1 MFLRQF
7 LRPTGGEYFKPQA
20 IAAACR
26 ERITWMSCGA
36 YQCGVVVSKE
46 AGQTDMSPMSEILP
60 AAERTRVEMASAM
73 PIAKQEE
80 LNFDLRRKM
89 CKENVAKYGNG
100 RF

>member
-1 MFLRQF
+1 MDELWGISMR
-7 LRPTGGEYFKPQA
+7 GGRVKRSRSNGHVA
-20 IAAACR
+20 H
-26 ERITWMSCGA
+26 
-36 YQCGVVVSKE
+36 
-46 AGQTDMSPMSEILP
+46 EILP
-60 AAERTRVEMASAM
+60 AERTRVEMTSAM

>member
-1 MFLRQF
+1 M
-7 LRPTGGEYFKPQA
+7 T
-20 IAAACR
+20 
-26 ERITWMSCGA
+26 
-36 YQCGVVVSKE
+36 
-46 AGQTDMSPMSEILP
+46 
-60 AAERTRVEMASAM
+60 SAM